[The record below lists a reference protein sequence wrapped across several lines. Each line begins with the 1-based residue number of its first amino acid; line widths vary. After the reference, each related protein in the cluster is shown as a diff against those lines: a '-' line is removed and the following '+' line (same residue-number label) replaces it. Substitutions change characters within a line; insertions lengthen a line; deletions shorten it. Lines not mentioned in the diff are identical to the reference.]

1 MAAERKNTPL
11 TQGVTMVLVTGNW
24 RIALAG
30 LAASLL
36 IFGVLFF
43 AVIQPSTNTAN
54 QAVKSGLQQS
64 QQALNQAQKQLS
76 TAGSQA
82 SSAAPKASQ
91 QQISS
96 ATGQAQQTL
105 SKAAKLTNCLSQAG
119 LDTTKLQACQA
130 NFGH

>member
-1 MAAERKNTPL
+1 
-11 TQGVTMVLVTGNW
+11 MVLVTGNW

-43 AVIQPSTNTAN
+43 TVIQPSQNTAN
-54 QAVKSGLQQS
+54 QAVKTGLQQT

-76 TAGSQA
+76 NATTPA
-82 SSAAPKASQ
+82 SPAAPASAATAQTQ
-91 QQISS
+91 QQIAG
-96 ATGQAQQTL
+96 ATSKAQQTL
-105 SKAAKLTNCLSQAG
+105 SKATKLANCLSQAG
-119 LDTTKLQACQA
+119 IDTSKVATCQA